1 MWGLKG
7 FKERRSN
14 VYFYLSHNF
23 VITMRGQKY
32 NCTKLYLVKQ
42 PVQLLLRVE
51 KRMKISYALSSSP
64 SFVLAWGGGGGKKED
79 GVKAIS
85 VWLEGGYT
93 FL

>member
-1 MWGLKG
+1 MFSSTCPTIL
-7 FKERRSN
+7 
-14 VYFYLSHNF
+14 LS
-23 VITMRGQKY
+23 RCEDR

-42 PVQLLLRVE
+42 PAQLLLRVE

-64 SFVLAWGGGGGKKED
+64 SFVLAWGGGGEGKKEE
-79 GVKAIS
+79 GIKAIS

>member
-23 VITMRGQKY
+23 VITMRG
-32 NCTKLYLVKQ
+32 LYLVKQ
-42 PVQLLLRVE
+42 AVQLLLRVE

-64 SFVLAWGGGGGKKED
+64 SFVLAWGGGKKED